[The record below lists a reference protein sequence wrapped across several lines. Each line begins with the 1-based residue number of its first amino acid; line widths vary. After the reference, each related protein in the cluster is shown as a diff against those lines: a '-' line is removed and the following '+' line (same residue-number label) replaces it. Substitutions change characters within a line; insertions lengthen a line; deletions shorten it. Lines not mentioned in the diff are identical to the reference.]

1 MSRHTEYGN
10 SPVGR
15 LISGDPW
22 VKQTTDANNR
32 EIRLKSNHTGSP
44 WRLKRTPPA

>member
-22 VKQTTDANNR
+22 TKQTTDQSNR
-32 EIRLKSNHTGSP
+32 PIPEEKQSYGLQ
-44 WRLKRTPPA
+44 WRSKRTPPA